1 MKGWVY
7 PLSYSESTAK
17 LFCFGNGPYADIV
30 DITITNV
37 VYSATFTEICS
48 SYPDTCN
55 PAWWSDTLPLNTWS
69 HMAST
74 FSELTISLYIN
85 GVMVASGSA
94 PEPPNVFRTQN
105 YVGKS
110 DWSDNPLV
118 DANIDELKM
127 FDRAL
132 TQAEVHF
139 EMNNGMFA

>member
-30 DITITNV
+30 DITITNNA
-37 VYSATFTEICS
+37 YTEICS
-48 SYPDTCN
+48 SYHDTCN
-55 PAWWSDTLPLNTWS
+55 PAGWSHTLPLNTWS

-85 GVMVASGSA
+85 GVMVANGSA
-94 PEPPNVFRTQN
+94 PEPPNVFRAQN

-110 DWSDNPLV
+110 DWHGDAFV